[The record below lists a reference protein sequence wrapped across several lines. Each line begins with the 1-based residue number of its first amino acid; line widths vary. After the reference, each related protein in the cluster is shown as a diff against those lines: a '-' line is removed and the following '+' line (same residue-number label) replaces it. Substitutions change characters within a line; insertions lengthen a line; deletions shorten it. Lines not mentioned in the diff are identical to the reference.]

1 LLQCPPL
8 AHGLPSRL
16 GGALYEQP
24 QAPQESTVHGLASL
38 QADGLFGKTQLP
50 SAQTYALP
58 HLSLGQEP
66 GLMVSSRQ
74 PTSATQYCWPQPPG
88 PGEGQRLELAL

>member
-1 LLQCPPL
+1 MLQCPPL

-38 QADGLFGKTQLP
+38 QADGPFGKTQLP